1 MKEDLKFQERVIR
14 KSIVESIEILKQ
26 LIAKN
31 DENVEDYQ
39 KIMETLMMILS

>member
-1 MKEDLKFQERVIR
+1 MKEDFKEAVIR

-26 LIAKN
+26 LIAKD

>member
-1 MKEDLKFQERVIR
+1 MKEDFKEAVIR
-14 KSIVESIEILKQ
+14 KSIVESIVILKQ

>member
-1 MKEDLKFQERVIR
+1 MKEDFKEAVIR

-39 KIMETLMMILS
+39 KIMETLMMI

>member
-1 MKEDLKFQERVIR
+1 MKEDFKESVIR
-14 KSIVESIEILKQ
+14 KSIVESIVILKQ